1 MFHGVA
7 RARPA
12 LPAAPG
18 MKREVPAPAA
28 AAFHYCEGL
37 AREHYENF
45 PVASRLVPA
54 HLRPFVW
61 SIYAFARM
69 ADDFADEP
77 EFAGQRLERL
87 NDWERR
93 LEQCMEGRPDHPVF
107 VALEQTIRI
116 FELPPR
122 WLRDLLDAFR
132 QDCRVS
138 RYETWDELLDYC
150 RRSANPVGRMMLHLF
165 DYRDEDR
172 GRCADA
178 ICTGLQLTNFWQ
190 DVAVDWKKDRVYLPA
205 ADCRRHGVD
214 PGDLERGGADGRF
227 RSLLAEL
234 IQRTRACFEQGRP
247 LLRQVRGRFALE
259 LRCVWLGG
267 MRILDKIEAV
277 DYDVF
282 NRRPRLGRSDVAR
295 LTGRAFWGWAAR

>member
-1 MFHGVA
+1 
-7 RARPA
+7 
-12 LPAAPG
+12 
-18 MKREVPAPAA
+18 MKCAVPDGAA
-28 AAFHYCEGL
+28 AAFRYCEGL

-61 SIYAFARM
+61 SIYAFARV

-77 EFAGQRLERL
+77 RFEGQRLERL
-87 NDWERR
+87 ADWERR
-93 LEQCMEGRPDHPVF
+93 LDQCLDGRPDHPVF
-107 VALEQTIRI
+107 VALEQTVRL
-116 FELPPR
+116 FELPQR

-138 RYETWDELLDYC
+138 RYESWEELLDYC

-172 GRCADA
+172 GRDSDA
-178 ICTGLQLTNFWQ
+178 ICTALQLTNFWQ

-205 ADCRRHGVD
+205 QDRRRHGVED
-214 PGDLERGGADGRF
+214 STLERGQADAGF
-227 RSLLAEL
+227 RALLSEL
-234 IQRTRACFEQGRP
+234 VQRTRGCFEKGRP
-247 LLRQVRGRFALE
+247 LLGQVDGRFSLE

-277 DYDVF
+277 QYDVF
-282 NRRPRLGRSDVAR
+282 NRRPTLGRADVAL
-295 LTGRAFWGWAAR
+295 LTGRALLGWAAR